1 MAVMSPEQ
9 AQSQE
14 GSVDQAPKWRY
25 PGAHSF
31 EDTPLDS
38 RLFFGR
44 RREIDNFVRQVR
56 ASQLMVLYG
65 KSGLGKTSL
74 LNAGVFPELR
84 QHNLLPLRVRVNDT
98 EQSLVQSIYAQIEHL
113 CREQG
118 IDYTPGQ
125 QGCLW
130 EFFKTALFWH
140 ERTLLTPVLVL
151 DQFEELFTLQDPV
164 RRQALATELGEL
176 VSGGLPES
184 IRNRI
189 IEGKELEYSEKSPS
203 LKLIIS
209 LRWEYVGR
217 LEELFRAIPSIL
229 SHRFLLQPLDR
240 EQAERAIVEPA
251 QLDPNQS
258 ESIQFTTQPFDYRS
272 DVLKVLLDFLTGSE
286 GAIEPYQLQLL
297 CQHVERQVAEKQK
310 AKKQEGA
317 QRIEVDNTYLGGKEA
332 MQSILGRFY
341 LDTIKKLTTRKK
353 RRAARDLCEWGLLS
367 QDGHRLDM
375 PGQRILEDFA
385 LVEDDLGY
393 LEDARLLRKEPKFGG
408 YSYELA
414 HDSLAEPIRKRRRFK
429 LPKKVVAG
437 IGGLMVIGLVL
448 ILMFYIQ
455 AERSANEAQVA
466 QVAEELRSTVAQDL
480 FDKQLNENERLRADL
495 EAATDQIR
503 ALIDKNEQVAQSLK
517 ATQAAGARREAEKLS
532 AQVAATR
539 SKLQRAEI
547 IDEKGKLTQKSK
559 KTREPEMIPIKP
571 GEFWMG
577 SDPKLDPEVQKN
589 EFPRHRIVIKK
600 AFGIGKYEV
609 TFDEYDTFALA
620 TGRKLPGDEGWAR
633 GRRPVINVSWQDA
646 EAYAQWLSKQTGRR
660 YRLPTEAEWEYAAR
674 AGTETAYWWGAKLR
688 KGLAN
693 CDGCGSRWDY
703 KQTAPVGSFKPN
715 PFGLHDTA
723 GNVYEWV
730 QDCWHDNYEG
740 APKNGLEWKTKECAQ
755 RVIRGGSWF
764 GRPGGVRSAY
774 RGGFIPDGRIY
785 YVGFRLVQDL

>member
-1 MAVMSPEQ
+1 MGVMSPEQ
-9 AQSQE
+9 AESQK
-14 GSVDQAPKWRY
+14 GSADQAPKWRY

-44 RREIDNFVRQVR
+44 RREIDNLVRQVR

-98 EQSLVQSIYAQIEHL
+98 EQPLVQSIYAQIERL
-113 CREQG
+113 CREQE
-118 IDYTPGQ
+118 IDYTPGR

-140 ERTLLTPVLVL
+140 GRTLLTPVLVL
-151 DQFEELFTLQDPV
+151 DQFEELFTLQDPM

-189 IEGKELEYSEKSPS
+189 IEDEELDYSEKPPS

-229 SHRFLLQPLDR
+229 SHRFLLQPLER

-251 QLDPNQS
+251 QFEMDRLEPA
-258 ESIQFTTQPFDYRS
+258 QFITQPFDYRP

-297 CQHVERQVAEKQK
+297 CQHAERLVAEKQK
-310 AKKQEGA
+310 AKKQEA
-317 QRIEVDNTYLGGKEA
+317 AKRIEVDDTYLGGKEA

-341 LDTIKKLTTRKK
+341 LDTIKKLPTRKK
-353 RRAARDLCEWGLLS
+353 RRAARDLCEWGLLT
-367 QDGHRLDM
+367 QDGHRIDM

-385 LVEDDLGY
+385 LVEDDLRY

-429 LPKKVVAG
+429 LPKKVLAG

-466 QVAEELRSTVAQDL
+466 QVAEERRSTVTQDL
-480 FDKQLNENERLRADL
+480 FEKQLNENERLRAGL
-495 EAATDQIR
+495 EAATDQIQL
-503 ALIDKNEQVAQSLK
+503 LIDKNEQVAQALQ
-517 ATQAAGARREAEKLS
+517 ATRVAEARREAEKLT

-547 IDEKGKLTQKSK
+547 IDEKGKLTQKTK
-559 KTREPEMIPIKP
+559 KTQEPEMILIKP
-571 GEFWMG
+571 GKFWMG
-577 SDPKLDPEVQKN
+577 SDPKLDPYAKES
-589 EFPRHRIVIKK
+589 EFPRHLVVIKK
-600 AFGIGKYEV
+600 AFRIGKYEV
-609 TFDEYDTFALA
+609 SFDEYDTFALA
-620 TGRKLPGDEGWAR
+620 AGRKLPGDEYWGR

-646 EAYAQWLSKQTGRR
+646 VAYAQWLSKQTGKR

-674 AGTETAYWWGAKLR
+674 AGTETAFWWGAKLK

-693 CDGCGSRWDY
+693 CRGCGSRQDFY
-703 KQTAPVGSFKPN
+703 KTVQVSSFKPN
-715 PFGLHDTA
+715 PFGLHDTV
-723 GNVYEWV
+723 GNVSEWV
-730 QDCWHDNYEG
+730 QDCWQDNYQG
-740 APKNGLEWKTKECAQ
+740 APEIGFEWKSKKCVV
-755 RVIRGGSWF
+755 RVIRGGSWDS
-764 GRPGGVRSAY
+764 GSRAARSASRY
-774 RGGFIPDGRIY
+774 HYISKVWQNF
-785 YVGFRLVQDL
+785 VGFRLAQDL